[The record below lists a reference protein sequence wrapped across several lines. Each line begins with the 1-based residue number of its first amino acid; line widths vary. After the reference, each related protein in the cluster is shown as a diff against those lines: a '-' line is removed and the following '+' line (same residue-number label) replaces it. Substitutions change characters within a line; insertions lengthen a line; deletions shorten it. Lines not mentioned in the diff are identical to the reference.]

1 MNTQE
6 KWHEMHS
13 QKRHQPRYP
22 SSDLVAFVLKN
33 FKKNDQ
39 ILDLGCGGGRH
50 VKFLAE
56 NDFNAYG
63 VDYSANGIKATQE
76 LLDLYKLK
84 AELKIASVDDIP
96 YEDEKFDGVICYGV
110 LYYNSKEVIEKAAKE
125 IYRVLKKDGI
135 AYMVVRNTND
145 YRYLNNEKI
154 SKYEVFIDEKDALKS
169 ASKEN
174 GMKMYFFDKDEV
186 RRIFCDF
193 GQIEI
198 NSIKISYAN
207 DSFAD
212 ENFLVILRK

>member
-33 FKKNDQ
+33 FKTNDQ

-56 NDFNAYG
+56 NDFIAYG
-63 VDYSANGIKATQE
+63 VDYSKNGIKATRE
-76 LLDLYKLK
+76 LLDLHKLK

-110 LYYNSKEVIEKAAKE
+110 LLYNSKEVIEKAAKE
-125 IYRVLKKDGI
+125 IHRVLKKDGV
-135 AYMVVRNTND
+135 AYIVVRSTKD
-145 YRYLNNEKI
+145 YRYVNNEKI
-154 SKYEVFIDEKDALKS
+154 SKYEVLVNENDISKS
-169 ASKEN
+169 AFEEN

-186 RRIFCDF
+186 KKIFCMF
-193 GQIEI
+193 ETYEINHIEI
-198 NSIKISYAN
+198 SLEDGFICNHSYI
-207 DSFAD
+207 
-212 ENFLVILRK
+212 VILKK